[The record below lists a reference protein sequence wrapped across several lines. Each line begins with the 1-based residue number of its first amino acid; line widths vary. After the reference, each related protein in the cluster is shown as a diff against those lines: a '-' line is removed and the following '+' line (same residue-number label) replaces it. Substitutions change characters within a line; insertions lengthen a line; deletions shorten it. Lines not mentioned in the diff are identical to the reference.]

1 MLIDATVYFLRGIM
15 YNILIEREVIPMKN
29 TSNSLKNQVI
39 AMSNILAE
47 KSTRF
52 SVMQQKL
59 FYVCIASLK
68 HGINTRNEVEI
79 NKQELFNC
87 LGIEKETGRYTRIKG
102 EFEQLAHN
110 SFVEFDTTDGF
121 SQGFLIYNIRLSKNT
136 FFVKFNDYYLP
147 LVQELANNYVRLLD
161 DDVISFSSK
170 FSMMLYQNL
179 MKDKWK
185 LTNVDHLGID
195 YSTKQLKMMFGLSK
209 SDYMRKND
217 SFNRSEFEKKTINK
231 AIDEINKKSKCIKNL
246 TYKKVKKG
254 SRIQYYLFTY
264 NYIDPQK
271 VVEDARDEFRWEQ
284 LTIAED
290 IPTVEKPVRVPE
302 EVKNYN
308 WWE

>member
-1 MLIDATVYFLRGIM
+1 
-15 YNILIEREVIPMKN
+15 MKN
-29 TSNSLKNQVI
+29 INNSLKNQVI

-68 HGINTRNEVEI
+68 HGINTKNEVEI

-185 LTNVDHLGID
+185 LTNIDHLGID

-231 AIDEINKKSKCIKNL
+231 AVDEINKKSKCIKNL
-246 TYKKVKKG
+246 TYRKVKKG

-271 VVEDARDEFRWEQ
+271 VVEDARDKYHWEQ

-290 IPTVEKPVRVPE
+290 IPTVEKPVRVPDD
-302 EVKNYN
+302 VKDYN

>member
-1 MLIDATVYFLRGIM
+1 
-15 YNILIEREVIPMKN
+15 MKK
-29 TSNSLKNQVI
+29 TDNSLKNQVI
-39 AMSNILAE
+39 AMSNVLAE

-52 SVMQQKL
+52 PVVQQKL
-59 FYVCIASLK
+59 FYICLASLK
-68 HGINTRNEVEI
+68 QGINSRNEVGI
-79 NKQELFNC
+79 NKKELFNC
-87 LGIEKETGRYTRIKG
+87 LDIEKETKRYTRIKG

-110 SFVEFDTTDGF
+110 SFVKFDTTDGF
-121 SQGFLIYNIRLSKNT
+121 CQGFLICNIRLAKNT
-136 FFVKFNDYYLP
+136 FYVQFNDYYLP

-161 DDVISFSSK
+161 DDVISFNSK

-185 LTNVDHLGID
+185 LTNVDYLGID
-195 YSTKQLKMMFGLSK
+195 YSTRKLKMMFGLSID
-209 SDYMRKND
+209 DYMRDGHFDRYN
-217 SFNRSEFEKKTINK
+217 FERKTINK
-231 AIDEINKKSKCIKNL
+231 AVKEINEKSKCIKNL
-246 TYKKVKKG
+246 TYRKVKKG
-254 SRIQYYLFTY
+254 SRIQYYLFSY
-264 NYIDPQK
+264 HYIDPQK

>member
-1 MLIDATVYFLRGIM
+1 
-15 YNILIEREVIPMKN
+15 MKK
-29 TSNSLKNQVI
+29 TDNSLKNQVI

-52 SVMQQKL
+52 SVVQQKL
-59 FYVCIASLK
+59 FYICLASLK
-68 HGINTRNEVEI
+68 QGINSKNEVEI
-79 NKQELFNC
+79 NKKELFNC
-87 LGIEKETGRYTRIKG
+87 LDIEKETKRYTRIKG

-110 SFVEFDTTDGF
+110 SFVKFDTTDGF
-121 SQGFLIYNIRLSKNT
+121 CQGFLICNIRLAKNT
-136 FFVKFNDYYLP
+136 FYVQFNDYYLP

-161 DDVISFSSK
+161 DDVISFNSK

-179 MKDKWK
+179 IKDKWK

-195 YSTKQLKMMFGLSK
+195 YSTRQLKMMFGLSID
-209 SDYMRKND
+209 DYMRND
-217 SFNRSEFEKKTINK
+217 HFDRYNFERKTINK
-231 AIDEINKKSKCIKNL
+231 AVKEINEKSKCIKNL

-271 VVEDARDEFRWEQ
+271 VVENSRDEFRWEQ
-284 LTIAED
+284 LTIAEE
-290 IPTVEKPVRVPE
+290 IPTVEKPVRVPD

>member
-1 MLIDATVYFLRGIM
+1 
-15 YNILIEREVIPMKN
+15 
-29 TSNSLKNQVI
+29 
-39 AMSNILAE
+39 MSNILAE

-68 HGINTRNEVEI
+68 HGINTKNEVEI

-231 AIDEINKKSKCIKNL
+231 AVDEINKKSKCIKNL
-246 TYKKVKKG
+246 TYRKVKKG

-264 NYIDPQK
+264 NYIVPQK
-271 VVEDARDEFRWEQ
+271 VVEDARDDFRWEQ
-284 LTIAED
+284 LSIDMPTEEKRIQEKASLVNVNDSFKKIIVVKDVVNVTRDED
-290 IPTVEKPVRVPE
+290 GITTMSIYDFLLKENSLE
-302 EVKNYN
+302 L
-308 WWE
+308 

>member
-1 MLIDATVYFLRGIM
+1 
-15 YNILIEREVIPMKN
+15 MKK
-29 TSNSLKNQVI
+29 TDNSLKNQVI

-52 SVMQQKL
+52 SVVQQKL
-59 FYVCIASLK
+59 FYICLASLK
-68 HGINTRNEVEI
+68 QGINSKNEVEI
-79 NKQELFNC
+79 NKKELFNF
-87 LGIEKETGRYTRIKG
+87 LDIEKETKRYTRIKG

-110 SFVEFDTTDGF
+110 SFVKFDTTDGF
-121 SQGFLIYNIRLSKNT
+121 CQGFLICNIRLAKNT
-136 FFVKFNDYYLP
+136 FYVQFNDYYLP

-161 DDVISFSSK
+161 DDVISFNSK

-185 LTNVDHLGID
+185 LTNIDHLGID
-195 YSTKQLKMMFGLSK
+195 YSTRQLKMMFGLSID
-209 SDYMRKND
+209 DYMRND
-217 SFNRSEFEKKTINK
+217 HFDRYNFERKTINK
-231 AIDEINKKSKCIKNL
+231 AVDEINNKSKCIKNL
-246 TYKKVKKG
+246 TYRKVKKG

-271 VVEDARDEFRWEQ
+271 VVEDARDEYRWEQ

>member
-1 MLIDATVYFLRGIM
+1 
-15 YNILIEREVIPMKN
+15 MKN

-231 AIDEINKKSKCIKNL
+231 AVDEINKKSKCIKNL
-246 TYKKVKKG
+246 TYRKVKKG

-271 VVEDARDEFRWEQ
+271 VVEDSRDEFRWEQ

-290 IPTVEKPVRVPE
+290 IPTVEKPVRVPDD
-302 EVKNYN
+302 VKDYN

>member
-1 MLIDATVYFLRGIM
+1 MEVFIM
-15 YNILIEREVIPMKN
+15 KK
-29 TSNSLKNQVI
+29 TDNSLKNQVI

-52 SVMQQKL
+52 SVVQQKL
-59 FYVCIASLK
+59 FYICLASLK
-68 HGINTRNEVEI
+68 QGINSKNEVEI
-79 NKQELFNC
+79 NKKELFNF
-87 LGIEKETGRYTRIKG
+87 LDIEKETKRYTRIKG

-110 SFVEFDTTDGF
+110 SFVKFDTTDGF
-121 SQGFLIYNIRLSKNT
+121 CQGFLICNIRLAKNT
-136 FFVKFNDYYLP
+136 FYVQFNDYYLP

-161 DDVISFSSK
+161 DDVISFNSK

-185 LTNVDHLGID
+185 LTNIDHLGID
-195 YSTKQLKMMFGLSK
+195 YSTRQLKMMFGLSID
-209 SDYMRKND
+209 DYMRND
-217 SFNRSEFEKKTINK
+217 HFDRYNFERKTINK
-231 AIDEINKKSKCIKNL
+231 AVDEINNKSKCIKNL
-246 TYKKVKKG
+246 TYRKVKKG

-271 VVEDARDEFRWEQ
+271 VVEDARDEYRWEQ

-290 IPTVEKPVRVPE
+290 IPTVEKPVRVPDD
-302 EVKNYN
+302 VKDYN

>member
-1 MLIDATVYFLRGIM
+1 MEVFIM
-15 YNILIEREVIPMKN
+15 KK
-29 TSNSLKNQVI
+29 TDNSLKNQVI

-52 SVMQQKL
+52 SVVQQKL
-59 FYVCIASLK
+59 FYICLASLK
-68 HGINTRNEVEI
+68 QGINSKNEVEI
-79 NKQELFNC
+79 NKKELFNF
-87 LGIEKETGRYTRIKG
+87 LDIEKETKRYTRIKG

-110 SFVEFDTTDGF
+110 SFVKFDTTDGF
-121 SQGFLIYNIRLSKNT
+121 CQGFLICNIRLAKNT
-136 FFVKFNDYYLP
+136 FYVQFNDYYLP

-161 DDVISFSSK
+161 DDVISFNSK

-185 LTNVDHLGID
+185 LTNIDHLGID
-195 YSTKQLKMMFGLSK
+195 YSTRQLKMMFGLSID
-209 SDYMRKND
+209 DYMRND
-217 SFNRSEFEKKTINK
+217 HFDRYNFERKTINK
-231 AIDEINKKSKCIKNL
+231 AVDEINKKSKCIKNL
-246 TYKKVKKG
+246 TYRKVKKG

-271 VVEDARDEFRWEQ
+271 VVEDARDKYHWEQ

-290 IPTVEKPVRVPE
+290 IPTVEKPVRVPDD
-302 EVKNYN
+302 VKDYN